1 MAMNARQFVAAQL
14 ATTIAP
20 IYTAPTGTKAV
31 TKRVILTNTTGTA
44 ATVLVH
50 VVTNGGSVAD
60 GNMALNQLSVGGG
73 ETYIASELEGLVVE
87 AGGSIQAQASVSGT
101 ITAIISGVE
110 IT

>member
-1 MAMNARQFVAAQL
+1 MTMTARQFVTAQL

-31 TKRVILTNTTGTA
+31 TKRVILTNTTSGA

-50 VVTNGGSVAD
+50 VVASGGSVSD
-60 GNMALNQLSVGGG
+60 GNMALNQVSIAGG
-73 ETYIASELEGLVVE
+73 ETMIASELEGLVIE
-87 AGGSIQAQASVSGT
+87 SGASIHAQASVSGT